1 MSGEAIYR
9 GYDRAALDAQYNNR
23 ARIPEYVDHFER
35 WLAWSAETRAALS
48 GARDVAYGAL
58 PVETLDIFPA
68 EEPDAPILIMIH
80 GGYWY
85 SLDKHHDS
93 FVAEGC
99 RPYGVATVVINYGLA
114 PDYRMDEIVRQN
126 RAAGAWVWRNA
137 ASFGGDPSRI
147 HALGQSAG
155 GHLAAM
161 LLATDWPAFG
171 ADLPAD
177 LVKSAVSISGIYD
190 LEPIRLCY
198 LNDKVGMDE
207 AEARRNSPV
216 EQRYPVA
223 VPISSRKSTSA
234 RPRPWLR
241 CGRRTAARSAGWNSQ
256 ATTTSPWPTSFAS
269 RRASSPGRQWRRWE
283 SLSDPH
289 ALSSIVS
296 TAAPWSRPERRRSS
310 PVLASA
316 SGMGST
322 CIAISVRAASAKN
335 SSPSRRVRLATETM
349 RRSRHSSS

>member
-1 MSGEAIYR
+1 MSGKVIYR

-23 ARIPEYVDHFER
+23 ARIPEYVEYFER
-35 WLAWSAETRAALS
+35 WLNWSAETRAALP
-48 GARDVAYGAL
+48 GGRDVAYGDL

-68 EEPDAPILIMIH
+68 ERHDAPILIMIH

-99 RPYGVATVVINYGLA
+99 RPHGVATVVINYGLA

-126 RAAGAWVWRNA
+126 RAAAAWVWRNA
-137 ASFGGDPSRI
+137 ASIGGDPRRI

-171 ADLPAD
+171 PGLPAD

-207 AEARRNSPV
+207 AEAQRNSPV
-216 EQRYPVA
+216 GQRYPVA
-223 VPISSRKSTSA
+223 APLMLVSGDIESEEYERQANAMTAVWEAHGYPLNRLELAGYNHFTMADQLRDPDSDLTRATMAQMGVPS
-234 RPRPWLR
+234 
-241 CGRRTAARSAGWNSQ
+241 
-256 ATTTSPWPTSFAS
+256 
-269 RRASSPGRQWRRWE
+269 
-283 SLSDPH
+283 
-289 ALSSIVS
+289 
-296 TAAPWSRPERRRSS
+296 
-310 PVLASA
+310 
-316 SGMGST
+316 
-322 CIAISVRAASAKN
+322 
-335 SSPSRRVRLATETM
+335 
-349 RRSRHSSS
+349 

>member
-1 MSGEAIYR
+1 MNGEAIYR

-23 ARIPEYVDHFER
+23 ARIPEYVDYFDR
-35 WLAWSAETRAALS
+35 WLAWSAETRAALP
-48 GARDVAYGAL
+48 GPRDVAYGDL
-58 PVETLDIFPA
+58 SVETLDIFLA
-68 EEPDAPILIMIH
+68 EQPGAPILVMIH

-99 RPYGVATVVINYGLA
+99 RPHGVATVVINYGLA

-126 RAAGAWVWRNA
+126 RAAAAWVWRNA
-137 ASFGGDPSRI
+137 ESFGGDASRI

-171 ADLPAD
+171 ADLAAD
-177 LVKSAVSISGIYD
+177 LIKSAISISGIYD

-198 LNDKVGMDE
+198 LNDKVGLDQ

-223 VPISSRKSTSA
+223 APLMLVSGDIESEEYERQAEAMAAVWEAHGYPLSWLALPGYNHFTMADQLRDFGQ
-234 RPRPWLR
+234 RPDA
-241 CGRRTAARSAGWNSQ
+241 GGDGADGYRSL
-256 ATTTSPWPTSFAS
+256 T
-269 RRASSPGRQWRRWE
+269 
-283 SLSDPH
+283 L
-289 ALSSIVS
+289 
-296 TAAPWSRPERRRSS
+296 SRP
-310 PVLASA
+310 
-316 SGMGST
+316 G
-322 CIAISVRAASAKN
+322 
-335 SSPSRRVRLATETM
+335 PS
-349 RRSRHSSS
+349 

>member
-23 ARIPEYVDHFER
+23 ARIPEYVGYFER
-35 WLAWSAETRAALS
+35 WLAWSAETRAALP
-48 GARDVAYGAL
+48 GGRDIAYGVL

-68 EEPDAPILIMIH
+68 ERHDAPILIMIH

-99 RPYGVATVVINYGLA
+99 RPHGVATVVINYGLS

-126 RAAGAWVWRNA
+126 RAAAAWVWRNA
-137 ASFGGDPSRI
+137 ASIGGDPRRI

-171 ADLPAD
+171 AGLPAD

-198 LNDKVGMDE
+198 LGRTTRSAWTKPRRGGT
-207 AEARRNSPV
+207 ARWHSATLWRRRSCWSRATSSPRN
-216 EQRYPVA
+216 
-223 VPISSRKSTSA
+223 TSA
-234 RPRPWLR
+234 RPMP
-241 CGRRTAARSAGWNSQ
+241 
-256 ATTTSPWPTSFAS
+256 
-269 RRASSPGRQWRRWE
+269 
-283 SLSDPH
+283 
-289 ALSSIVS
+289 
-296 TAAPWSRPERRRSS
+296 
-310 PVLASA
+310 
-316 SGMGST
+316 
-322 CIAISVRAASAKN
+322 
-335 SSPSRRVRLATETM
+335 
-349 RRSRHSSS
+349 

>member
-23 ARIPEYVDHFER
+23 ARIPEYVDYFDR
-35 WLAWSAETRAALS
+35 WLAWSAETRAALP
-48 GARDVAYGAL
+48 GGRDVSYGDL

-68 EEPDAPILIMIH
+68 EQPGAPILIMIH

-99 RPYGVATVVINYGLA
+99 RPHGVATVVIDYGLA

-126 RAAGAWVWRNA
+126 RAAAAWVWRNA
-137 ASFGGDPSRI
+137 ASFGGDPARI
-147 HALGQSAG
+147 HTLGQSAG

-177 LVKSAVSISGIYD
+177 LAKSAISISGIYD

-207 AEARRNSPV
+207 AEAQRNSPV
-216 EQRYPVA
+216 AQHYPVA
-223 VPISSRKSTSA
+223 AQLMLVSGDIESDEYARQADAMAAVWEALGYPLSRLELPGFNHFTMA
-234 RPRPWLR
+234 DQLR
-241 CGRRTAARSAGWNSQ
+241 EPESDLT
-256 ATTTSPWPTSFAS
+256 
-269 RRASSPGRQWRRWE
+269 RAVMAQMGV
-283 SLSDPH
+283 
-289 ALSSIVS
+289 AL
-296 TAAPWSRPERRRSS
+296 
-310 PVLASA
+310 
-316 SGMGST
+316 
-322 CIAISVRAASAKN
+322 
-335 SSPSRRVRLATETM
+335 
-349 RRSRHSSS
+349 